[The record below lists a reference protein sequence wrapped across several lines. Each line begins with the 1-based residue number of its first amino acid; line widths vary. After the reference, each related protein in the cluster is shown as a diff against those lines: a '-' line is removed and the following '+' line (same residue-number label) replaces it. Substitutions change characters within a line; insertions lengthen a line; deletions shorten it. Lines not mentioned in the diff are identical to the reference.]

1 MTRRVNH
8 NPEDEVLLAAAR
20 AAMAVSVRAADKL
33 GDVSTVQLRALTV
46 LQETPGANLFQL
58 AQGMGVTVSTTS
70 RLVDRLVAA
79 GFVDRRPSAQT
90 RREIS
95 LALTR
100 TGRAR
105 LRRYDDLRLAGLR
118 ACLER
123 IPGEQRDAVV
133 EALRLVVEK
142 PHLGRSPDEEVTSPA

>member
-1 MTRRVNH
+1 MTRRVH
-8 NPEDEVLLAAAR
+8 HTPEDEVLLAAVR
-20 AAMAVSVRAADKL
+20 VAMAVSVRAANKL

-46 LQETPGANLFQL
+46 LQETPGANLLQL

-105 LRRYDDLRLAGLR
+105 LRRYDDLRVAGLH

-123 IPGEQRDAVV
+123 IPDEQRDAAV
-133 EALRLVVEK
+133 EGLRLIVEK
-142 PHLGRSPDEEVTSPA
+142 PHLGTSPDEEVTSSA